1 MAKAK
6 TPTDAQLKAA
16 VKAYYDNYG
25 SKSDAARELNLPR
38 QTYADRLKLAETR
51 LKIKVG
57 KVAGGKVESTEI
69 PTLPLPKKGH
79 KAFYFFSSLQ
89 NNTHLHPAWPNVLA
103 MVEWFGARPK
113 SESRLFLGTF
123 TYDKASYGERSVK
136 KGSASRADAD
146 PVWYDPM
153 ALQYI
158 VDYDLEIAPGL
169 VWCGSKNILP
179 TRKRPL
185 TGKHDLNGR
194 KSNIVPHAKKQWASI
209 ASMPDEAVK
218 FNISTG
224 TLTQKNYIQKDAGQE
239 AERLHSYSLLLVE
252 VDDQGNWYPRH
263 VTIGADDAILDIG
276 PAPYSGIR
284 VQAGQ
289 VQVKDEG
296 VLAGIYWG
304 DFHAAEQERWAY
316 DLAFSPGGALDTL
329 KPKHQFVGDYYS
341 MRSRGHHD
349 MKDFLTTYKKHVH
362 GEETVE
368 DEVQLTYDRL
378 AGICRP
384 WCTSV
389 GVPDNH
395 SRHLDRWVNE
405 ADHRKDPINAKY
417 WSLLLYQTLDAVD
430 RGLDDF
436 KLTEWAIRQKGEL
449 PGFTFL
455 EEDGSYVVAGVEN
468 GLHGDLS
475 PNGARGSTE
484 GLTKLARPVNKGHD
498 HIACILDDVFSAGAF
513 ARRFPY
519 MKGPSSHSITH
530 ILTYDNGERAL
541 LVFWAD
547 KYRA

>member
-6 TPTDAQLKAA
+6 GPTDLQLKAA
-16 VKAYYDNYG
+16 VKAYRDCYG
-25 SKSDAARELNLPR
+25 NKSDAARSLDLPLS
-38 QTYADRLKLAETR
+38 TYKDRLKLAEER
-51 LKIKVG
+51 LKVKLG
-57 KVAGGKVESTEI
+57 KVAGGQVESTAI
-69 PTLPLPKKGH
+69 PKLPLPKKGWR
-79 KAFYFFSSLQ
+79 AFYMFSSLQ
-89 NNTHLHPAWPNVLA
+89 NNTHLHPAWPNVMALLDFLQEQPQSTA
-103 MVEWFGARPK
+103 Q
-113 SESRLFLGTF
+113 LFLGTF
-123 TYDKASYGERSVK
+123 TYDKNAYGHGSVK
-136 KGSASRADAD
+136 NGTEGVQND
-146 PVWYDPM
+146 VWYDPM
-153 ALQYI
+153 ALEYI
-158 VDYDLEIAPGL
+158 WDTDLEVAPGL

-179 TRKRPL
+179 TVKRPL
-185 TGKHDLNGR
+185 SGKHDLNGR
-194 KSNIVPHAKKQWASI
+194 KSNIIPHAKKQLESV
-209 ASMPDEAVK
+209 ASMPDEPVK
-218 FNISTG
+218 FNIATG
-224 TLTQKNYIQKDAGQE
+224 TLTQKNYIQKNAGQE

-263 VTIGADDAILDIG
+263 ITIGADDAILDIG
-276 PAPYSGIR
+276 PAPYTGIR

-289 VQVKDEG
+289 VQIKEEG

-316 DLAFSPGGALDTL
+316 DLAFGPGGALDKL
-329 KPKHQFVGDYYS
+329 RPKHQFVGDYYS

-349 MKDFLTTYKKHVH
+349 MKDFLTTYKKHIH

-384 WCTSV
+384 WCKSV

-430 RGLDDF
+430 RGVDDF
-436 KLTEWAIRQKGEL
+436 KLTEWAIRQKGDL
-449 PGFTFL
+449 PGFAFL

-475 PNGARGSTE
+475 PNGARGSTA

-498 HIACILDDVFSAGAF
+498 HIACIMDDVFSAGAF

-530 ILTYDNGERAL
+530 IMTYDNGERAL
-541 LVFWAD
+541 LMFWND
-547 KYRA
+547 KFRA